1 MSDVAADDKNDG
13 SNPAPRLKTRI
24 LRYDE
29 VFDVRAG
36 QIRLIKSEKSNIG
49 KQNRK
54 KAVLMVRRLI
64 NDKGI
69 HTETKIDIKSKR
81 VAQVMQEINADVEEV
96 SLKTN
101 PPVVTPETI
110 FHSQQGLQESM
121 DKARQALPPDEELV
135 ADLMETVKFAEEEHA
150 TTRGNLLKLLESGEI
165 TWELIWAIFPPNI
178 LVYRYHRLIEQN
190 QLLQLRSIQKV
201 VTFNRPPYWQLNCR
215 IIVDDG
221 VKFGLAYEPFLM
233 AIEEFSGTRKIVDL
247 RIFPLKYHADPE
259 AVRAEALR
267 YGRRFVALNEPRV
280 METSGPAMFE
290 KRDSRREAYAFK
302 FASQGRTMIDP
313 AGFRSFNP
321 NLEFMP
327 EVHRGLSREELTDE
341 QLMTCS
347 PVAFGFCFGN
357 KKWGGFATSRLSG
370 INWDDQAFK
379 DLVLDTPTKTLV
391 RSMVKQHSSQD
402 DGFDDIISGKGK
414 GIVCLFS
421 GPPGS
426 GKTLTAEAV
435 AEITKRPLYSVSA
448 GDLGIDPITVD
459 KRLSE
464 ILEQSHKWNAVLLI
478 DEADVFLQQREA
490 YDIQRNALVSI
501 FLRQLEYYQGILI
514 LTTNRITDFDTAF
527 ESRVHISHEYPELD
541 EAARKQIWSMFL
553 RRLKDMYKGATVGVT
568 EEDISWLSKLEIKN
582 ILNSARIVAK
592 DKGEVFS
599 ISHIKLV
606 LNATNSDVHVK
617 QAGLNGA

>member
-29 VFDVRAG
+29 VFDV
-36 QIRLIKSEKSNIG
+36 
-49 KQNRK
+49 K

-110 FHSQQGLQESM
+110 FHSQQGLQESL

-150 TTRGNLLKLLESGEI
+150 TTR
-165 TWELIWAIFPPNI
+165 
-178 LVYRYHRLIEQN
+178 
-190 QLLQLRSIQKV
+190 
-201 VTFNRPPYWQLNCR
+201 
-215 IIVDDG
+215 VDDG

-357 KKWGGFATSRLSG
+357 KKWGGFATSRLSD

-514 LTTNRITDFDTAF
+514 LTTNRITDFDSAF

-568 EEDISWLSKLEIKN
+568 EEDISWLSKLEVNGRKIKN

>member
-1 MSDVAADDKNDG
+1 MADVVPEVSNKKDG
-13 SNPAPRLKTRI
+13 ASAVTKARSRI

-29 VFDVRAG
+29 VRKG
-36 QIRLIKSEKSNIG
+36 QYRLIKSEKSTIG

-54 KAVLMVRRLI
+54 KAVLMVRRII
-64 NDKGI
+64 NDKGQ
-69 HTETKIDIKSKR
+69 HTETKVDIKSEN
-81 VAQVMQEINADVEEV
+81 VARVMQEINADVEEV

-101 PPVVTPETI
+101 PPVAL
-110 FHSQQGLQESM
+110 HESL
-121 DKARQALPPDEELV
+121 DKARKSTPIDEELI
-135 ADLMETVKFAEEEHA
+135 ADLTETVKFAEEELA
-150 TTRGNLLKLLESGEI
+150 TTTGNLLQLLDSGEI
-165 TWELIWAIFPPNI
+165 TWDLLWAIFPPNI

-190 QLLQLRSIQKV
+190 QLLQLRSIQQV
-201 VTFNRPPYWQLNCR
+201 FTFNRPPFWQLSCR
-215 IIVDDG
+215 IVVDDG

-233 AIEEFSGTRKIVDL
+233 MIEEFSGTRKIVDL
-247 RIFPLKYHADPE
+247 RIFPLKYHPKAE
-259 AVRAEALR
+259 EVRVEALHH
-267 YGRRFVALNEPRV
+267 GRRFVALSEPRV

-290 KRDSRREAYAFK
+290 KRDSRREAYAFN

-321 NLEFMP
+321 NINFMP
-327 EVHRGLSREELTDE
+327 EVHRGLLREDVSDE
-341 QLMTCS
+341 QLTICS

-357 KKWGGFATSRLSG
+357 KKWGGFATSRLVD

-379 DLVLDTPTKTLV
+379 DLVLDEPTKTLV
-391 RSMVKQHSSQD
+391 RSMVKKHSSQD

-448 GDLGIDPITVD
+448 GDLGIDPTTVD
-459 KRLSE
+459 QRLSE
-464 ILEQSHKWNAVLLI
+464 ILEQSHKWNTV
-478 DEADVFLQQREA
+478 
-490 YDIQRNALVSI
+490 I

-514 LTTNRITDFDTAF
+514 LTTNRIANFDTAF
-527 ESRVHISHEYPELD
+527 ESRVHISHEYPDLD
-541 EAARKQIWSMFL
+541 EAARKQIWTMFL

-568 EEDISWLSKLEIKN
+568 EEDVTWLTKLEVNGRKIKN

-592 DKGEVFS
+592 DRGEVFS

-606 LNATNSDVHVK
+606 LNATNSDVQMK
-617 QAGLNGA
+617 NMQ

>member
-1 MSDVAADDKNDG
+1 MTDVVPEVSNKKDG
-13 SNPAPRLKTRI
+13 ASPVTKARSRI

-29 VFDVRAG
+29 VFDVRKG
-36 QIRLIKSEKSNIG
+36 QYRLIKSEKSTIG

-54 KAVLMVRRLI
+54 KAVLMVRRII
-64 NDKGI
+64 NDKGQ
-69 HTETKIDIKSKR
+69 HTETKVDIKSKN
-81 VAQVMQEINADVEEV
+81 VARVMQEINADVEEV

-101 PPVVTPETI
+101 PPVALHESLDRARKATPI
-110 FHSQQGLQESM
+110 
-121 DKARQALPPDEELV
+121 DEELI
-135 ADLMETVKFAEEEHA
+135 ADLTETVKFAEEELA
-150 TTRGNLLKLLESGEI
+150 TTTGNLLQLLDSGEI
-165 TWELIWAIFPPNI
+165 TWDLLWAIFPPNI

-190 QLLQLRSIQKV
+190 QLLQLRSIQQV
-201 VTFNRPPYWQLNCR
+201 FTFNRPPFWQLSCR
-215 IIVDDG
+215 IVVDDG

-233 AIEEFSGTRKIVDL
+233 MIEEFSGTRKIVDL
-247 RIFPLKYHADPE
+247 RIFPLKYHPKAE
-259 AVRAEALR
+259 EIRVEALHH
-267 YGRRFVALNEPRV
+267 GRRFVALSEPRV

-321 NLEFMP
+321 NINFMP
-327 EVHRGLSREELTDE
+327 EVHRGLLREELSDE
-341 QLMTCS
+341 QLTICS

-357 KKWGGFATSRLSG
+357 KKWGGFATSRLVD

-379 DLVLDTPTKTLV
+379 DLVLDEPTKTLV

-435 AEITKRPLYSVSA
+435 AEITNRPLYSVSA
-448 GDLGIDPITVD
+448 GDLGIDPTTVD
-459 KRLSE
+459 QRLSE

-490 YDIQRNALVSI
+490 HDIQRNALVSI

-514 LTTNRITDFDTAF
+514 LTTNRIANFDTAF
-527 ESRVHISHEYPELD
+527 ESRVHISHEYPDLD
-541 EAARKQIWSMFL
+541 EAARKQIWTMFL

-568 EEDISWLSKLEIKN
+568 EEDVTWLTKLEVNGRKIKN

-599 ISHIKLV
+599 ISHIRLV
-606 LNATNSDVHVK
+606 LNATNSDVQMEHM
-617 QAGLNGA
+617 QLNGA

>member
-54 KAVLMVRRLI
+54 KAVMMVRRLI

-69 HTETKIDIKSKR
+69 HTETKVDIKSKR

-110 FHSQQGLQESM
+110 FHSQQGLQESL

-150 TTRGNLLKLLESGEI
+150 TTR
-165 TWELIWAIFPPNI
+165 
-178 LVYRYHRLIEQN
+178 
-190 QLLQLRSIQKV
+190 
-201 VTFNRPPYWQLNCR
+201 
-215 IIVDDG
+215 VDDG

-357 KKWGGFATSRLSG
+357 KKWGGFATSRLSD

-568 EEDISWLSKLEIKN
+568 EEDISWLSKLEVNGRKIKN